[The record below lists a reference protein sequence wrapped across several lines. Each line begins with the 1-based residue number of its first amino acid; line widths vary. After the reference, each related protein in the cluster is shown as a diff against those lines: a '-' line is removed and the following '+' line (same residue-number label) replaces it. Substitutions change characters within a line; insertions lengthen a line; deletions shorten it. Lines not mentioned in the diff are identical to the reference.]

1 MATWTPEEL
10 DRIGRAEE
18 LHVSSVRPDGSLRP
32 YVTIWVVRAGGDLYI
47 RSAYGPE
54 NGWFRR
60 ALASGRG
67 RVRAGGV
74 EKDVTFEQVG
84 AEVGETLDAAY
95 HEKYDSHGARIVAT
109 VVGEGQDLTTI
120 RLHPREG

>member
-1 MATWTPEEL
+1 MATWTADEL
-10 DRIGRAEE
+10 DRIARAEE
-18 LHVSSVRPDGSLRP
+18 LQISSVRPDGTLRP
-32 YVTIWVVRAGGDLYI
+32 YVTIWVVRVGDEIYI

-84 AEVGETLDAAY
+84 AELRDTLDAAY
-95 HEKYDSHGARIVAT
+95 HAKYDSHGPRIVAT
-109 VVGEGQDLTTI
+109 VVGEGQELTTI
-120 RLHPREG
+120 RLQPRGD

>member
-1 MATWTPEEL
+1 MGTWTADEL
-10 DRIGRAEE
+10 DRVGRAEE
-18 LHVSSVRPDGSLRP
+18 LQVSSVRTDGSLRP
-32 YVTIWVVRAGGDLYI
+32 YVTIWVVRVGDDVYV

-60 ALASGRG
+60 ALSSGRG

-84 AEVGETLDAAY
+84 SEAGGEIDAAY
-95 HEKYDSHGARIVAT
+95 HAKYDRYGPAIVGSVTGSGA
-109 VVGEGQDLTTI
+109 DLTTI
-120 RLHPREG
+120 RLTPRA